1 MQAIEFNSSANQGI
15 IKIPENY
22 KDWYGSVF
30 QVILLR
36 SESTTNLARET
47 TTPPSRPIGLAQN
60 KFQVSA
66 HFFDELPEE
75 ILEGFEGKR

>member
-22 KDWYGSVF
+22 KDWYGSTI

-36 SESTTNLARET
+36 PESATNSARET
-47 TTPPSRPIGLAQN
+47 TTHPSRPIGLAQN

-66 HFFDELPEE
+66 HFFDELPEKL
-75 ILEGFEGKR
+75 LEDFEGKN